1 MVDQVRSPFWGEC
14 VSNGCN
20 RLMKGRGQ
28 FMLGLS
34 DLRVRA
40 EAPGGKLSI
49 GRVAEHHVNAC
60 CRQQCVNLAEVAFND
75 LDAILQSVE
84 LRSPPSPVGQ
94 GSLDLKPGYAKIRI
108 PIGQQEGDRA
118 VSAAEIKDLIGGSRY
133 GKFRQQQRI
142 HRMVEACEAP
152 TSARHLRSGRM
163 PMRGRGCSPA
173 GQYRRS
179 ACCRLLDRAR
189 RMRRSTTAA
198 GAFPRKPTVRSLGRT
213 THL

>member
-142 HRMVEACEAP
+142 HRMVEARQVPDNLQTRDAKIIQGFALTKP
-152 TSARHLRSGRM
+152 QVSLLPVRHSSHDAVTVIYPLGKDKWLAVKTR
-163 PMRGRGCSPA
+163 
-173 GQYRRS
+173 
-179 ACCRLLDRAR
+179 CRKR
-189 RMRRSTTAA
+189 
-198 GAFPRKPTVRSLGRT
+198 
-213 THL
+213 

>member
-152 TSARHLRSGRM
+152 DNFQTRDAKIIQRFALTKPQVS
-163 PMRGRGCSPA
+163 
-173 GQYRRS
+173 
-179 ACCRLLDRAR
+179 LLPVHYSSHD
-189 RMRRSTTAA
+189 AA
-198 GAFPRKPTVRSLGRT
+198 TVIYPPRKDKW
-213 THL
+213 